1 MIRALEELKKLAND
15 STDFQRG
22 FNTAINIVIALNKS
36 DEDEMA
42 ELRREIAKLQL
53 RIAKLECDKQ
63 PYRWYPYV
71 TYCDSANHATNGTI
85 YKGTTVSSNT
95 KTID

>member
-1 MIRALEELKKLAND
+1 MKILEELKNFKCGNERFRA
-15 STDFQRG
+15 RVYY
-22 FNTAINIVIALNKS
+22 AINIIEALNKS
-36 DEDEMA
+36 NDDSVED
-42 ELRREIAKLQL
+42 LRREIAKLQL

-85 YKGTTVSSNT
+85 YKELLYHQIQ
-95 KTID
+95 KR